1 MKYSCAMIPTGT
13 QQTKPSMNPLTSD
26 RGSLDVESPEK
37 DEEIQTTKN
46 EPDRRSS
53 SQLSPPH
60 DNDTSSSNP
69 EHKSAF
75 QQPAN
80 EDDEIILNNE
90 QDEIFRKCS
99 SRKRLWEILKICAC
113 KNAFP
118 DDLTHFRGFQVI
130 ESIETVRILKF
141 LVVTT
146 ILMMTNY
153 AIVRGLEWENDEYYS
168 LVDFFVF
175 DFVNVMVY
183 SVVFAVVGRIGK
195 KKGVDRLVFIVPT
208 MFASIATSAS
218 TNISFLRSDITMYSI
233 SCVWQ

>member
-1 MKYSCAMIPTGT
+1 MIPTGT

-26 RGSLDVESPEK
+26 RSSLDVESPEK

-53 SQLSPPH
+53 SQLSPH

-69 EHKSAF
+69 EHKSIS
-75 QQPAN
+75 QQSAN
-80 EDDEIILNNE
+80 EDDEIIPNNE

-99 SRKRLWEILKICAC
+99 SRKRLWEILKMCAC

-118 DDLTHFRGFQVI
+118 DDLTHFRRFQVI

-183 SVVFAVVGRIGK
+183 SVVFAIVGRIGK
-195 KKGVDRLVFIVPT
+195 RKGVDRLVFILPT

-218 TNISFLRSDITMYSI
+218 TNISFLQSDITMYSV
-233 SCVWQ
+233 SCSWQ